1 MRNRGSA
8 DAGAAEDDV
17 AVVEDS
23 GLAGGDGAL
32 WSVESDARG
41 GGVERLDGGER
52 GFVLV
57 ADFYEHAQG
66 GGGGLAGNPVQAFNL
81 AGCLSEGLAL
91 PDRHAVLFR
100 VDRGDIEGPADRAGR
115 A

>member
-57 ADFYEHAQG
+57 ADFFEHAQG
-66 GGGGLAGNPVQAFNL
+66 GGGRLAGNPDPAFNF
-81 AGCLSEGLAL
+81 ASRRCEENIFA
-91 PDRHAVLFR
+91 DDHAVPVWGDRKNVR
-100 VDRGDIEGPADRAGR
+100 VD
-115 A
+115 